1 VLLQILD
8 DGRLTDGHGRTVD
21 FKNTIII
28 MTSNLGTE
36 LARQGRFDRD
46 ELMQLLRRSFR
57 PEFLNRVDDVVVFG
71 PLSRED
77 IRKIVDIQL
86 ARVKDMLTEQGV
98 GLIINR
104 GVEDILAKEGYD
116 ADFGAR
122 PLKRVIQR
130 LVENPLAELI
140 LKTRPTKVAL
150 GAADGRIVLSQP
162 GD

>member
-1 VLLQILD
+1 
-8 DGRLTDGHGRTVD
+8 VD

-36 LARQGRFDRD
+36 LARQGRFDRE
-46 ELMQLLRRSFR
+46 ELMALLRRSFR
-57 PEFLNRVDDVVVFG
+57 PEFLNRVDDIVVFN

-86 ARVKDMLTEQGV
+86 ARVRDLLTEQGV
-98 GLIINR
+98 GLILNR
-104 GVEDILAKEGYD
+104 GVEDVLAKEGYD
-116 ADFGAR
+116 PDFGAR

-140 LKTRPTKVAL
+140 LKTRPAKVSVSVV
-150 GAADGRIVLSQP
+150 DGKIVLSQS
-162 GD
+162 GA